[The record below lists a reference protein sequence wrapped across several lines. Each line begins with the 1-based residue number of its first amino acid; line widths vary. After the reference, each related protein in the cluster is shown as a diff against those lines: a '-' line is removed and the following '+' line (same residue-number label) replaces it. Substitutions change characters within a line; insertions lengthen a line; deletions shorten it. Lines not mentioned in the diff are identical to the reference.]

1 MVNRLFLIPS
11 HHFDELSAN
20 IIFKAM
26 SLPSLQLDDLPSFA
40 FTVVAF
46 LEGDDVLAL
55 RCTSKR
61 VKELIDNDADA
72 IWTTFLRGDFGGYDG
87 RQALKIQRRY
97 QGPSVFETTGSQAVI
112 ELESAF
118 ETWKQWKRA
127 SWKYSGGQ
135 SEVLLKASCK
145 LRCFYFFH

>member
-1 MVNRLFLIPS
+1 
-11 HHFDELSAN
+11 
-20 IIFKAM
+20 M

-61 VKELIDNDADA
+61 VKGLVDNEADA
-72 IWTTFLRGDFGGYDG
+72 IWTTFLRGDFGYDG
-87 RQALKIQRRY
+87 RQALKIQRRR
-97 QGPSVFETTGSQAVI
+97 QGPSVFGTTGYQAVMD
-112 ELESAF
+112 LSSAF

-127 SWKYSGGQ
+127 SWRYSGKQ

-145 LRCFYFFH
+145 FRFLHYSWRNYSTHTHQRF